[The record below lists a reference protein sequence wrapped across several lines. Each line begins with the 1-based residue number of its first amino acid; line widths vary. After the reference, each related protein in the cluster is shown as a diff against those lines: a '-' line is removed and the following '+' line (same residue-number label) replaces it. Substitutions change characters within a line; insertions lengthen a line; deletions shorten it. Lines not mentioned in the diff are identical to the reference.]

1 MLDEE
6 DLNLLE
12 RARGGDRQAFGVFVR
27 RHQQLVRRSVRAIV
41 DSDADADDVAQDTFV
56 QVWRAL
62 GTDGADKRGASTVRA
77 WLLTIARRA
86 AWRKHRRHVGE
97 PRFTESLDAPA
108 GDDGVSDGH
117 AVVDQASVVDW
128 GSLGEAAGWGQNP
141 EARAALAE
149 QRARVQSAM
158 ARLGAEER
166 EVLTLRDVLGLS
178 GPEAAAALGVGL
190 AAEKS
195 RLHRARLA
203 LLGALG
209 PVDVTAVEVLS

>member
-1 MLDEE
+1 MPDEE

-41 DSDADADDVAQDTFV
+41 DSDADADDTAQDTFV

-97 PRFTESLDAPA
+97 PRFTESLDAP
-108 GDDGVSDGH
+108 GDGGDEGASH
-117 AVVDQASVVDW
+117 AIDAASVVDW

-149 QRARVQSAM
+149 QRARVQAAM

-209 PVDVTAVEVLS
+209 AVDVTAVEVLS

>member
-12 RARGGDRQAFGVFVR
+12 RSRGGDRQAFGVFVR

-86 AWRKHRRHVGE
+86 AWRKYRRHVGE

-108 GDDGVSDGH
+108 GDDGTSG
-117 AVVDQASVVDW
+117 VDQASVVDW

>member
-1 MLDEE
+1 MPDEE

-41 DSDADADDVAQDTFV
+41 DSDADADDTAQDTFV

-97 PRFTESLDAPA
+97 PRFTESLDAP
-108 GDDGVSDGH
+108 GDGGDEGASH
-117 AVVDQASVVDW
+117 AIDAASVVDW

-149 QRARVQSAM
+149 QRARVQAAM